1 MGYKKLNSNSH
12 PLGGHICKLSVHDT
26 AKNEALGPVSVS
38 GLNAPRHSVWSCSNF
53 VYQKVGLELIFLA
66 ILKKLK
72 KSRSDFRSQMFV
84 SNVSNKLQSV
94 TY

>member
-1 MGYKKLNSNSH
+1 MWVKKLNSNSH
-12 PLGGHICKLSVHDT
+12 PLGGHICKLSVHET

-38 GLNAPRHSVWSCSNF
+38 GLKAPRHSVSSWSCSNF

-84 SNVSNKLQSV
+84 SNVSNK
-94 TY
+94 